1 MIITSWLAEIIWLIS
16 MIVLW
21 SLWYSFYLAAIT
33 YNPHKYSYSFWKFYL
48 FECNVFS
55 RICNWVVMVCFV
67 YNICCVVYTL
77 LSYVR

>member
-1 MIITSWLAEIIWLIS
+1 MTITSWPAEIIWLIA

-21 SLWYSFYLAAIT
+21 VLWYSFYLAAIAD
-33 YNPHKYSYSFWKFYL
+33 NPHKYSHSFWKFYL
-48 FECNVFS
+48 FECNIFS

-77 LSYVR
+77 LGYVR